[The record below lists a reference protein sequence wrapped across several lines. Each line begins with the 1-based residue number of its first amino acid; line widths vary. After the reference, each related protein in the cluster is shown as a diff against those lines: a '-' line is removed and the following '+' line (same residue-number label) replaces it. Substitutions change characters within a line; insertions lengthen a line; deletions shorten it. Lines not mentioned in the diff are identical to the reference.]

1 MRFLSF
7 SLAPHALYW
16 LLPSA
21 VALVLLALWAYRAI
35 APSLPRRTRSTL
47 TLLRAAA
54 LVGMAFLLARPLL
67 SLAEGMAGR
76 GTVVVL
82 TDVSRSMELPA
93 DSIGGAHAR
102 TRAAVATVSAER
114 AVRALSGHYR
124 VIERSFA
131 GGVFAAHAP
140 DSTLGAARER
150 TALGDALA
158 SALTGVDNA
167 RGVVVVSDGASTA
180 GADPVAS
187 ARELGLPV
195 ATLAVGRTPGAD
207 VAVLDVLSNPTA
219 RVGQE
224 TPVDVRVRALGPP
237 RRTRLTLMDG
247 ERELAAQDIDLPGG
261 GAEVVKRMTY
271 RPTRPG
277 LSVFEARVPTFA
289 GEWSAVDDRRAYAQE
304 VLPDRQRVLVLAG
317 SYHWD
322 WTWIARAIDGDS
334 AYAATHLVYARGRFA
349 PVKRSGAAV
358 GRGGAAG
365 AAAGL
370 ATVPTSAAQL
380 RPYALCV
387 LVGIEPGQLP
397 ASTLAALAEFATAG
411 GSLAVLG
418 GASRSGVLAF
428 ASTRLG
434 DALAL
439 DDGLRGVGLKES
451 AVALTREGRDNDLL
465 RLDDDPATNAA
476 LWSALPPLSTLE
488 PLSTRAEDR
497 VDLTDATGK
506 LPVLFERKVGH
517 GRALIVNGSGMYR
530 WGFAAGDEQ
539 APRRFD
545 RLWGNVLR
553 ELSEPAQTTP
563 LRLVPESPLVAR
575 GEPVRMN
582 ATLQDAA
589 FKPVNGA
596 RVTLRVKGPVARALD
611 LAPAGDGGYGAA
623 LDGLPPGRYDASASA
638 TVGGRSVGDATATFW
653 VDPQS
658 AEWEDTSPDPG
669 LLAAVA
675 RASGGAALAPGQ
687 EDRIAPAFAAP
698 RPRAGRENALRLWE
712 SPLVFA
718 LATALLTTEWWMR
731 RKRGLA

>member
-1 MRFLSF
+1 MHLLSF

-16 LLPSA
+16 LVPAA
-21 VALVLLALWAYRAI
+21 VALALLAAWAYRAI

-47 TLLRAAA
+47 ILLRAAA
-54 LVGMAFLLARPLL
+54 LIGMAFLLARPLL

-76 GTVVVL
+76 GTVIVL
-82 TDVSRSMELPA
+82 TDISRSMELPA
-93 DSIGGAHAR
+93 DSVGGAKAR
-102 TRAAVATVSAER
+102 ARAAVAEESAAR
-114 AVRALSGHYR
+114 AVHALSGRYR
-124 VIERSFA
+124 VIERAFA
-131 GGVFAAHAP
+131 GGVYAPHLP
-140 DSTLGAARER
+140 DSTLGGARER
-150 TALGDALA
+150 TAIGDALE
-158 SALTGVDNA
+158 SAVTGVENA
-167 RGVVVVSDGASTA
+167 RGVVVVTDGASTA
-180 GADPVAS
+180 GKDPVAS

-195 ATLAVGRTPGAD
+195 ATIAVGQAPGQD

-237 RRTRLTLMDG
+237 RRTRLALMDG
-247 ERELAAQDIDLPGG
+247 ERELVAQDIDLPGG
-261 GAEVVKRMTY
+261 GAEVTRRLVY

-334 AYAATHLVYARGRFA
+334 AYAATHFVYARGRFT
-349 PVKRSGAAV
+349 PVR
-358 GRGGAAG
+358 RAG
-365 AAAGL
+365 PAGPS
-370 ATVPTSAAQL
+370 AVPTSTAQL

-397 ASTLAALAEFATAG
+397 APTLAALADFASAG
-411 GSLAVLG
+411 GSLAILG
-418 GASRSGVLAF
+418 GASRSGVLAL

-434 DALAL
+434 NALAL
-439 DDGLRGVGLKES
+439 DDGLRGVGVKES
-451 AVALTREGRDNDLL
+451 AVQLTREGKDNDLL
-465 RLDDDPATNAA
+465 RLDDDPAANAA

-488 PLSTRAEDR
+488 PLTTRADDK
-497 VDLTDATGK
+497 VDLTDPSGRV
-506 LPVLFERKVGH
+506 PVLFERKVGH
-517 GRALIVNGSGMYR
+517 GRALVVNGSGLYR

-539 APRRFD
+539 SPRRFD

-589 FKPVNGA
+589 FRPVNGA
-596 RVTLRVKGPVARALD
+596 RVTLKVRGPVARTLD
-611 LAPAGDGGYGAA
+611 LSAAGDGGYGAA
-623 LDGLPPGRYDASASA
+623 LDGLPPGRYDASATA
-638 TVGGRSVGDATATFW
+638 TLGGRSAGEANATFW

-675 RASGGAALAPGQ
+675 RESGGIALTPGH
-687 EDRIAPAFAAP
+687 EDKIAPAFSAP
-698 RPRAGRENALRLWE
+698 RPRAGRESALRLWE
-712 SPLVFA
+712 SPLAFA